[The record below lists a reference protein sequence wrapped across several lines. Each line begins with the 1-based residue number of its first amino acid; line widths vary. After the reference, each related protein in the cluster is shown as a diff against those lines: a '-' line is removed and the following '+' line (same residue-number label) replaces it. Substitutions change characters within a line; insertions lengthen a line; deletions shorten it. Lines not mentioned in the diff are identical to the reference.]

1 MKMNKW
7 ILICWLAVVV
17 VAKTGVA
24 QDVKHPDMETIFNDE
39 GNDVV
44 VVTTT
49 QQPPDPK
56 FYVIKEETGGKGSIL
71 VVYYKPTGEM
81 VVFFSKTTIKGKSE
95 GPGVSIASNRVAP
108 QIEKVIGQKSYD
120 RDIKKRYLEDFLIDK
135 SSLIGGELINL
146 KEVDLLIKKRR
157 N

>member
-1 MKMNKW
+1 MRHKYFV
-7 ILICWLAVVV
+7 LALLLGF
-17 VAKTGVA
+17 GVKNSFT
-24 QDVKHPDMETIFNDE
+24 QDIKHPDMETIFNDE
-39 GNDVV
+39 GNEVV
-44 VVTTT
+44 VVIAT

-56 FYVIKEETGGKGSIL
+56 LYAIKEESGQKGPIL

-120 RDIKKRYLEDFLIDK
+120 REIKRRYLDEILIDK
-135 SSLIGGELINL
+135 TNLVGEELVNL
-146 KEVDLLIKKRR
+146 KEVDKIIKKRR